1 MRKSSVYLPDALK
14 RRLAARAEQTGRSE
28 ADLIRAAIDALLHDR
43 SADPKPAPAPDPP
56 VPGRLVGVGV
66 GPGDPRLLTTAALA
80 AVRRA
85 DRVVAP
91 CTALDAVG
99 RAEMIVR
106 EAAPDVLM
114 ERMRFVMAKDPDARA
129 GAIDEACAALA
140 GHLDAGEEVAF
151 ITLGDPTIYSTVG
164 SVVSGVLA
172 RRPTTRWDVVP
183 GILAFQAVAAAGRML
198 LTDEQQSLVVLAANT
213 DLGQLDRELADPTR
227 TVVVYKGGG
236 RLPAIA
242 ERLAAAGRLD
252 TAVLGELVGLPGGR
266 VTAVAGVADR
276 PASYLSSIVIP
287 ATTHREG
294 PAGVT
299 ETEQPS

>member
-1 MRKSSVYLPDALK
+1 MWVRKSSVYLPDALK

-28 ADLIRAAIDALLHDR
+28 ADLIRAAIDALLDDR
-43 SADPKPAPAPDPP
+43 TTATTTTASAPDPP

-66 GPGDPRLLTTAALA
+66 GPGDPRLLTMAALA
-80 AVRRA
+80 ALRRA

-114 ERMRFVMAKDPDARA
+114 ERMRFVMAKDPAARA
-129 GAIDEACAALA
+129 GAIDEACSALA

-172 RRPTTRWDVVP
+172 RRPAHHVGRRPRDPGVP
-183 GILAFQAVAAAGRML
+183 
-198 LTDEQQSLVVLAANT
+198 
-213 DLGQLDRELADPTR
+213 
-227 TVVVYKGGG
+227 GGG
-236 RLPAIA
+236 RRRAD
-242 ERLAAAGRLD
+242 AA
-252 TAVLGELVGLPGGR
+252 
-266 VTAVAGVADR
+266 
-276 PASYLSSIVIP
+276 
-287 ATTHREG
+287 HR
-294 PAGVT
+294 
-299 ETEQPS
+299 